1 VFSSAPPAALVQPA
15 RRIAIAAVLLQ
26 AGTGFFLFT
35 AEASHLVLNPVFQAK
50 MALVAL
56 ALTNALVLG
65 RFAARDLD
73 YVPAHEPVPPRL
85 RVAAALSL
93 GLWLVVAA
101 AGRLIAYA

>member
-1 VFSSAPPAALVQPA
+1 
-15 RRIAIAAVLLQ
+15 
-26 AGTGFFLFT
+26 
-35 AEASHLVLNPVFQAK
+35 
-50 MALVAL
+50 MALVTLAL
-56 ALTNALVLG
+56 ANALVLG
-65 RFAARDLD
+65 RLATTELD